1 MAHGVLQAVPGEKVT
16 KVSATSLARAV
27 AVVREMQEGETGR
40 RRLARVI
47 DALRDR
53 DLLEQAQEA
62 ARESEDLVEY
72 GDDELTELLRQ

>member
-1 MAHGVLQAVPGEKVT
+1 
-16 KVSATSLARAV
+16 
-27 AVVREMQEGETGR
+27 MQEGETGR